1 MRIKLCPILSVFIIL
16 LVAACNH
23 IDDEMIEY
31 NSTEK
36 AIKLLEER
44 TGLKW
49 KEVGNEE
56 IQGLYIPMI
65 HL

>member
-1 MRIKLCPILSVFIIL
+1 M